1 MTYHSFV
8 RILLF
13 SSLFLSI
20 TVLPFSG
27 FAAPIKPRIT
37 ATSWVYSV
45 AGEFA
50 DVKEDLVRAIETQGA
65 VVSYVAHADKMLKR
79 TAAAVKVKNTVYQN
93 AEVVL
98 FCKTEIAHKLLQ
110 ADPHALT
117 LCPYPIGIYTLT
129 GKPGLVF
136 LSINKP
142 PKDLTS
148 YQPVLDI
155 LLVII
160 DDVITF

>member
-1 MTYHSFV
+1 M
-8 RILLF
+8 
-13 SSLFLSI
+13 
-20 TVLPFSG
+20 LPFSG
-27 FAAPIKPRIT
+27 FATPIKPHIT
-37 ATSWVYSV
+37 ATSWVYSL

-50 DVKEDLVRAIETQGA
+50 DVKDDLVRAIETQGA

-98 FCKTEIAHKLLQ
+98 FCKAEIAHQVLQ
-110 ADPHALT
+110 ADPHAIT
-117 LCPYPIGIYTLT
+117 LCPYPIAIYTLT
-129 GKPGLVF
+129 GKPGRVF

-148 YQPVLDI
+148 YQPVLAI
-155 LLVII
+155 LLAVI
-160 DDVITF
+160 DNVITF

>member
-1 MTYHSFV
+1 MV
-8 RILLF
+8 LF
-13 SSLFLSI
+13 SFAS
-20 TVLPFSG
+20 
-27 FAAPIKPRIT
+27 FAAPIKPQIT

-45 AGEFA
+45 KGEFA

-65 VVSYVAHADKMLKR
+65 VVSYTAHAAKMLKR

-98 FCKTEIAHKLLQ
+98 FCKAEIAHKLLQ
-110 ADPHALT
+110 ADPHAIT
-117 LCPYPIGIYTLT
+117 VCPYPIAIYTLT
-129 GKPGLVF
+129 AKPGLVF
-136 LSINKP
+136 LSITKP